1 MAYNNGYPMNYP
13 QLYPQN
19 QNYQNPNFQN
29 PSYQNPTY
37 QQNPP
42 SYQQAA
48 QNQQMQN
55 GGFMLVPS
63 EDIARSYPVAPGNCV
78 TFKIE
83 GKPIV
88 MEKSMGFS
96 QLEAPRIDRYRL
108 VREEDAQN
116 EQNLPQNEPK
126 NNSTENETIE
136 GLKSEIKALN
146 EELEDVKK
154 RLHELEDV
162 GA

>member
-1 MAYNNGYPMNYP
+1 
-13 QLYPQN
+13 
-19 QNYQNPNFQN
+19 
-29 PSYQNPTY
+29 
-37 QQNPP
+37 
-42 SYQQAA
+42 
-48 QNQQMQN
+48 MQ
-55 GGFMLVPS
+55 VPS

-108 VREEDAQN
+108 VREEDAPN
-116 EQNLPQNEPK
+116 EPERPQNEAK
-126 NNSTENETIE
+126 TDDLNNKAINV
-136 GLKSEIKALN
+136 LKDEIKDIWSEINGIK
-146 EELEDVKK
+146 ERIIPKED
-154 RLHELEDV
+154 E